1 MAIWGWNMM
10 EDRKGLESVV
20 YFFELF
26 LVVAAN
32 LELSSGRVKTGGLRQ
47 KLNFWNG

>member
-1 MAIWGWNMM
+1 M
-10 EDRKGLESVV
+10 EDGKGLGIVV

-32 LELSSGRVKTGGLRQ
+32 LELSSGRVETGGLRQ
-47 KLNFWNG
+47 QLNLNPNG